1 METTNPQTW
10 KKCSTCKKD
19 ILLGAKYYECSVSTC
34 SGQRTGYVFCSLIC
48 WEAHVPGARHRDS
61 AAIEK
66 QAPKAATA
74 QEPARR
80 IIVGQQASTSFSS
93 SLPKEVLVVVSKM
106 KDYIKARADMNTAEG
121 TKDIVSEHIRVLCD
135 DAIDRA
141 RAEGRKTVLERDF
154 LPPGKTK

>member
-1 METTNPQTW
+1 M
-10 KKCSTCKKD
+10 
-19 ILLGAKYYECSVSTC
+19 
-34 SGQRTGYVFCSLIC
+34 
-48 WEAHVPGARHRDS
+48 PGARHRDA

-66 QAPKAATA
+66 FAPKTAPAPEATTAAASATA
-74 QEPARR
+74 ASTQPRR
-80 IIVGQQASTSFSS
+80 IIVGQQAATSFSN

-106 KDYIKARADMNTAEG
+106 KDYIKARADMNTADG

-154 LPPGKTK
+154 LPPGKSK